1 MIIKFD
7 ITDLEI
13 DLTDTL
19 KEDRIKE
26 WWFRNAKVSVDK
38 DIEDLTEEDKINM
51 IKLAIYE
58 DHIND
63 ENLCNLSSKHFKIK

>member
-19 KEDRIKE
+19 KENHSKD
-26 WWFRNAKVSVDK
+26 WWFRNANISVDK
-38 DIEDLTEEDKINM
+38 NIEDLNEEDKINI

-63 ENLCNLSSKHFKIK
+63 EHLCNLLNKHFKIK